1 MPRVTFLAP
10 DTDAYVAS
18 VHRHAAEFT
27 ERTQIAVDVEIL
39 ESDAY
44 FSNAIQDRLG
54 DGSADVFMSG
64 PVLLWEHVGAGLVQ
78 PLDEFAANASEDW
91 SQDDFIPSL
100 LAANRWT
107 GHFGD
112 RLGTGPL
119 LEIPV
124 NCESYNL
131 AYVPEHLELHGLDV
145 PVTWD
150 AYFATAEELIRRSGG
165 AVRGFGQRGKEA
177 WHTMYTGYAT
187 QIWSCGGRDFGD
199 DLRCSIARPEVV
211 APTQR
216 FVEALRAAGP
226 QSWTEQRW
234 YELALGFAAGE
245 FGLIVDSDHYV
256 AIFEDPALSPLA
268 GRIGYAPPP
277 AGPNGAIVPNL
288 WTWSLVMN
296 ARSRRQAAAWRFIE
310 WASSPEFLLRSVFEG
325 NMNPTRAS
333 VWDDPRVAEHVSRW
347 GDFAAVSRQLIEQRA
362 RVVVTPATNYIA
374 IAERWVAALR
384 AAYAGTEGTAEALER
399 AAADIDELMREQRDA
414 RPA

>member
-1 MPRVTFLAP
+1 MTRVAFLAP
-10 DTDAYVAS
+10 DTDAYVDS
-18 VHRHAAEFT
+18 VQRHVTEFT
-27 ERTQIAVDVEIL
+27 ERTQITVDVEIL
-39 ESDAY
+39 ASDTY
-44 FSNAIQDRLG
+44 FSNAIQDRLA

-78 PLDEFAANASEDW
+78 PLDEFAAGASDDW
-91 SQDDFIPSL
+91 RQDDFIPSL

-107 GHFGD
+107 GRFGD
-112 RLGTGPL
+112 SLGAGPL

-131 AYVPEHLELHGLDV
+131 AYLPELLERHGLGV
-145 PVTWD
+145 PATWD
-150 AYFATAEELIRRSGG
+150 AYFATAEELVRRSGG
-165 AVRGFGQRGKEA
+165 AVRGFGQRGKGA

-199 DLRCSIARPEVV
+199 DLRCSIGRPEVV

-226 QSWTEQRW
+226 HSWTEQRW
-234 YELALGFAAGE
+234 YELALGFAAGQ

-256 AIFEDPALSPLA
+256 AIFEDPVLSALA
-268 GRIGYAPPP
+268 GKVGYALPP
-277 AGPNGAIVPNL
+277 AGPDGAIVPNL

-333 VWDDPRVAEHVSRW
+333 VWDDPRVAEHVSGW
-347 GDFAAVSRQLIEQRA
+347 GDFASVSRELVERRA
-362 RVVVTPATNYIA
+362 HVVVTPATNYIA

-384 AAYAGTEGTAEALER
+384 AAYLGAEGTAEALER
-399 AAADIDELMREQRDA
+399 AAADIDALMREQR
-414 RPA
+414 P